1 MRALRFH
8 LGRNISASLTAD
20 KLGALLRIA
29 GGPLWQF
36 RASEGQLAIEESLWV
51 DGDGRPH
58 PTEQLVVTG
67 AAPAGGA
74 SIGWIFKHI
83 G

>member
-1 MRALRFH
+1 
-8 LGRNISASLTAD
+8 
-20 KLGALLRIA
+20 LLRIA

-36 RASEGQLAIEESLWV
+36 RTSEGALAIEESLWV
-51 DGDGRPH
+51 DGNGRPY

-67 AAPAGGA
+67 TTPAGGV